1 MLNPL
6 KHYHQKIRGIKCT
19 RETINF
25 GSGLKQY
32 SIRVLEVPLKI
43 FQLFTRY
50 KGETHYTFVLKNE
63 WK

>member
-1 MLNPL
+1 MINLSTYD
-6 KHYHQKIRGIKCT
+6 KKKVRGIKGT

-43 FQLFTRY
+43 FQLLPDIKVKHTTPLF
-50 KGETHYTFVLKNE
+50 
-63 WK
+63 